1 MKAIDRTYRNYSSD
15 LLVVADVYLLE
26 TTNRTDQHLSN
37 CCHGLLM
44 YLDEDAVA
52 LIWDR
57 ALHIGAA
64 VFLELSA
71 THGERSAL
79 SKVLPRVADMNAERL
94 R

>member
-1 MKAIDRTYRNYSSD
+1 
-15 LLVVADVYLLE
+15 
-26 TTNRTDQHLSN
+26 
-37 CCHGLLM
+37 M